1 MLDVASLWGR
11 GNRRGVVL
19 GAVAVALAAA
29 GIIISLVMLLGGG
42 SSGQTADAVPAGGLL
57 RTDRL
62 PGGGWTAHDEALERA
77 AAGGE
82 ELVSGAPP
90 AAECQGVRTLER
102 TLAGED
108 AAFVSGESRS
118 VERREAGRLVVSVT
132 HTRLVFTS
140 AEAST
145 TAASGLAAATRGE
158 EFAGCLAL
166 SAAGFGTDVRVE
178 PASPAAPPPSGGG
191 AVAFVFTA
199 AGTGAGHVAEHIYW
213 WGTGKELSTLVI
225 ATWGSE
231 GDVPAIL
238 AEASR

>member
-1 MLDVASLWGR
+1 M
-11 GNRRGVVL
+11 
-19 GAVAVALAAA
+19 ALAAA
-29 GIIISLVMLLGGG
+29 GTIISLVMLLGGG
-42 SSGQTADAVPAGGLL
+42 GSGQTADAVPGGGLL

-62 PGGGWTAHDEALERA
+62 PGGGWTANDEALERA
-77 AAGGE
+77 AAGRD

-90 AAECQGVRTLER
+90 ATECEGVRTLER

-118 VERREAGRLVVSVT
+118 LERREAGRLVVSVT
-132 HTRLVFTS
+132 HTRLVFAS
-140 AEAST
+140 AEASA
-145 TAASGLAAATRGE
+145 TAASGLAAAMRSE

-166 SAAGFGTDVRVE
+166 SAAGYGTDARVE

-191 AVAFVFTA
+191 AVVFVFTA
-199 AGTGAGHVAEHIYW
+199 DGTSAGRMTEHIYW

-231 GDVPAIL
+231 DDVPAIL
-238 AEASR
+238 AEATR